1 MADTIEQLKDK
12 LQALEADSGGNK
24 HGKGRTPLGGAGL

>member
-12 LQALEADSGGNK
+12 LQALEADSGERK
-24 HGKGRTPLGGAGL
+24 PSLLPSIARV